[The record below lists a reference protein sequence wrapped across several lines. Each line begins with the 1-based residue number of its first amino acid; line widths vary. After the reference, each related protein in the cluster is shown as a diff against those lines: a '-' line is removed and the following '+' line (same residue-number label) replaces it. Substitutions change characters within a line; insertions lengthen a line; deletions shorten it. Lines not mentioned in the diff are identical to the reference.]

1 MRYCFYVRRRRPY
14 LAEGRRDWALGGR
27 PDKCP
32 FRWTNLDRGR
42 SPSSCLAV
50 STPYTPQTDSALCGG
65 ARTAR
70 MWSPAHSREQMWG
83 PYSWGRGPKEESL
96 KETGLQGHR
105 QGPKQ
110 LLLPPPSG
118 PRLPPPP
125 AFSCPLVILIGARSA
140 HPPLSLHARRPRQGC
155 GVDRDAWKTPQAFE
169 RSRSSLERRH
179 RLRSPASPRGPQ
191 NVRKLPRKQLFSRRL
206 PG

>member
-1 MRYCFYVRRRRPY
+1 MRRRRPY

-42 SPSSCLAV
+42 SPSSSLAV

-140 HPPLSLHARRPRQGC
+140 HPPLSLHAQRPRQGC
-155 GVDRDAWKTPQAFE
+155 GWMGMRGKH
-169 RSRSSLERRH
+169 H
-179 RLRSPASPRGPQ
+179 RLSSGAGPPWKGDTDRAPLPLRGGPGRAPGQRAVPVPKCAKASA
-191 NVRKLPRKQLFSRRL
+191 
-206 PG
+206 